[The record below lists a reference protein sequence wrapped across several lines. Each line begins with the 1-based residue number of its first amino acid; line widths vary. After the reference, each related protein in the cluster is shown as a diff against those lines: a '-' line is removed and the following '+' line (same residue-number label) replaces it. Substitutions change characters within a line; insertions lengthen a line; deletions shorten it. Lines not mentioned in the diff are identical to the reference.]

1 MAETTLTAAPASDVV
16 APAPGTPAP
25 STDNTVI
32 IDKTPPPEDWRSS
45 LPDDLKADPF
55 LGRYK
60 SQEEALRGVAA
71 AQKTISAG
79 LLKKP
84 GADAKPEDI
93 ARYRESIGVP
103 KDVAGYDIKAEE
115 LGLDA
120 DALEAFKPIL
130 LKHGIPADAAKGLIA
145 DYALREQAR
154 LDQVQQG
161 WVGEIAEWKNQIGP
175 SKFARASTAAFRF
188 AEQMAE
194 DSGLGWDT
202 VKGFL
207 DTSRLGDHPILFRLM
222 ATAGERMLEDGI
234 IHGDDPANA
243 PDIVAA
249 KIKAIRDD
257 KNHPFNLEGHPGH
270 RKAVDEVLALTQQM
284 LGKEGKRVV
293 SVI

>member
-1 MAETTLTAAPASDVV
+1 MAETTLTAPPTGETTAAAETTPTPEPERVV
-16 APAPGTPAP
+16 
-25 STDNTVI
+25 
-32 IDKTPPPEDWRSS
+32 IDKGADDWRAT

-79 LLKKP
+79 LLKRP
-84 GADAKPEDI
+84 GADAKPEEI

-103 KDVAGYDIKAEE
+103 KDIAGYEINAAEY
-115 LGLDA
+115 GLDA

-145 DYALREQAR
+145 DFAAREVAR

-161 WVGEIAEWKNQIGP
+161 WVGEIAEWKAQVGIA
-175 SKFARASTAAFRF
+175 KFNRASTAAFRF

-202 VKGFL
+202 VRGFL
-207 DTSRLGDHPILFRLM
+207 DSSRLGDHPILFRLM

-234 IHGDDPANA
+234 IHGDDPINA
-243 PDIVAA
+243 PDILAA

-257 KNHPFNLEGHPGH
+257 PKHPFNVEGHPGH
-270 RKAVDEVLALTQQM
+270 KKAVDEVLALTQQM